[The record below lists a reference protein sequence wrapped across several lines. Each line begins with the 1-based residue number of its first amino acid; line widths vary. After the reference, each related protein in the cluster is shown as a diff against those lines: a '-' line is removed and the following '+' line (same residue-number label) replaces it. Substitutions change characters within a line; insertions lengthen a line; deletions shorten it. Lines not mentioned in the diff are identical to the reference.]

1 VQIALQETAPQEA
14 GFFGEETSM
23 LHVMQGGYVMVK
35 VSQRE
40 TLGALALEIGTDRTD
55 VVVGT
60 SLAFR
65 EAPTEETEVGSLPA
79 ATMTHLRQGIRMRN
93 AGQLKR
99 RDIGRF
105 RKHEP
110 A

>member
-1 VQIALQETAPQEA
+1 VQTTLQETAPQEA
-14 GFFGEETSM
+14 GFFGEETM
-23 LHVMQGGYVMVK
+23 MHVMQGGYVMVK

-40 TLGALALEIGTDRTD
+40 TLGALALEIGTDS

-60 SLAFR
+60 SLAFG
-65 EAPTEETEVGSLPA
+65 EAPTEETGVGSLPA
-79 ATMTHLRQGIRMRN
+79 AIMTHHRQEIRMRN

-99 RDIGRF
+99 RDTGRF